1 MLQYMWLQLLRLRLL
16 LLHLLRWLLLQL
28 LRWLLLQWLHLL
40 LLRRAR
46 HIPPIT
52 LVPEI
57 YIRNL
62 KNRLLGENLL
72 RKNLLSR
79 PFLPDSSL
87 SLSLSLSL
95 LLSNPFS
102 LCGLLRL

>member
-1 MLQYMWLQLLRLRLL
+1 MLQYMWLQ
-16 LLHLLRWLLLQL
+16 
-28 LRWLLLQWLHLL
+28 
-40 LLRRAR
+40 LRRAR

-62 KNRLLGENLL
+62 KNRLLGKSLLGKNPLGENLL

-79 PFLPDSSL
+79 PFLPDSNL